1 MIDLG
6 QLEQRLKTDPT
17 YRDEFMREPVKE
29 LAKLGIVL
37 SNEQA
42 RFLRD
47 SIAGRVSTMPD
58 RPRSGIIAVLIGL

>member
-6 QLEQRLKTDPT
+6 QLEHRLKTDQAF
-17 YRDEFMREPVKE
+17 RDEFTREPVKE
-29 LAKLGIVL
+29 LAKLGVVL

-42 RFLRD
+42 QFLRD
-47 SIAGRVSTMPD
+47 SVAGRVSTMPN